1 MEQFL
6 KLATE
11 NILNLNKGLTFLYF
25 LYLNYENK
33 KNMKILKK
41 LTFVIFAFS
50 MFTFAQ
56 AQKIDAKS
64 KSILDAVT
72 KNYKANSNSYF
83 KFVYGSGNGK
93 ITKTEPGIFYSSN
106 DKYKLKIM
114 GTEQIFD
121 GAKIY
126 NISAEDH
133 EVTIAKPNGN
143 ETMFSPLNYLESY
156 NKDYDVKYLGKIKV
170 NGVTSDRIQLTPL
183 KNKGL
188 KYVYLYVN
196 SAKNQLIKLEQF
208 SNDNSV
214 SIIAIKDYKANQ
226 KLSTD
231 MFSFDKNQY
240 KDYIITEL

>member
-1 MEQFL
+1 MVF
-6 KLATE
+6 
-11 NILNLNKGLTFLYF
+11 I
-25 LYLNYENK
+25 
-33 KNMKILKK
+33 KK
-41 LTFVIFAFS
+41 LTFALLAFS
-50 MFTFAQ
+50 IIGFAK

-64 KSILDAVT
+64 KAILDAVT

-83 KFVYGSGNGK
+83 KFIYGSGNGK
-93 ITKTEPGIFYSSN
+93 ITQTEPGIFYSEN

-121 GAKIY
+121 GNKVY

-143 ETMFSPLNYLESY
+143 EMMFSPLNYLESY
-156 NKDYDVKYLGKIKV
+156 SKDYNVKYVGKINV
-170 NGVTSDRIQLTPL
+170 NGVNSDRIQLTPI
-183 KNKGL
+183 KNNGL

-196 SAKNQLIKLEQF
+196 SAKNQLVKLEQF
-208 SNDNSV
+208 SKDNSISV
-214 SIIAIKDYKANQ
+214 IAMKDYKANQ
-226 KLSTD
+226 KLSAD